1 MIVSLRL
8 QNYRSY
14 LDDSFEFD
22 PSVNIVVGPNASG
35 KTNLLE
41 AILLSSTGKS
51 YRASDEELVM
61 HNQPWARIDTHTDTS
76 HRVVKL
82 QRQVP
87 RLQKS
92 FELDSLSL
100 ARLLPQKQL
109 PVVLF
114 EPNHL
119 LMLHGGPDMRREY
132 MDGLIERTL
141 PGYAKIRRDYK
152 RALYQRNALLKN
164 GNLQQDTMFVW
175 NIRLSEIGGI
185 IIRERV
191 KLIEAASAQIA
202 DLYGKISGTN
212 SKLQIT
218 YKSQC
223 NFDTYSSELL
233 KRLEQN
239 TAKDAIR
246 GFTSYGPHRDDMLVS
261 LDEHPAKEVASRG
274 EVRTIILALKVIE
287 MQLLE
292 ASAQK
297 KPILLLDDVF
307 SELDGARRKHLTDF
321 LEDHQTFITTT
332 DADIV
337 VQQFMKSCNIIPVS
351 KD

>member
-14 LDDSFEFD
+14 TDDSFEFD
-22 PSVNIVVGPNASG
+22 PSINIVVGPNASG

-41 AILLSSTGKS
+41 AILLSCTGKS
-51 YRASDEELVM
+51 YRGGDEELVM
-61 HNQPWARIDTHTDTS
+61 HNEPWARIDTQTDTS

-82 QRQVP
+82 RRQTP

-92 FELDSLSL
+92 FELDRVALS
-100 ARLLPQKQL
+100 RLLPPKQL

-132 MDGLIERTL
+132 MDSLIERTV
-141 PGYAKIRRDYK
+141 PGYAKLRRDYK
-152 RALYQRNALLKN
+152 RALYQRNTLLKN
-164 GNLQQDTMFVW
+164 GITQYDTMFVW
-175 NIRLSEIGGI
+175 NVRLSEIGGSI
-185 IIRERV
+185 VWERSR
-191 KLIEAASAQIA
+191 LIDTISAQIDA
-202 DLYGKISGTN
+202 LYGQISG
-212 SKLQIT
+212 SKNTLIIQ

-223 NFDTYSSELL
+223 DVRSYSSELL
-233 KRLEQN
+233 KKLEQN
-239 TAKDAIR
+239 TEKDVQR
-246 GFTSYGPHRDDMLVS
+246 GFTSYGPHRDDVDVS
-261 LDEHPAKEVASRG
+261 LDNHPAKDVASRG

-337 VQQFMKSCNIIPVS
+337 VQHFMTKCHIIPVS
-351 KD
+351 KS